1 MPRSSPS
8 PPPAPASAVDDD
20 RRCVD
25 CGLPCNEQV
34 ASIPRVGGGVRAVYA
49 CSVHA
54 AQRRKAI

>member
-1 MPRSSPS
+1 MPRSVLP
-8 PPPAPASAVDDD
+8 PPPAPAPAADDD

-34 ASIPRVGGGVRAVYA
+34 TSIPRIGGGTRAVYA

-54 AQRRKAI
+54 AQRLKVI

>member
-1 MPRSSPS
+1 MSRSAPS
-8 PPPAPASAVDDD
+8 PPPAPAPATEEE

-34 ASIPRVGGGVRAVYA
+34 ASIRRLSGGARAVYA

-54 AQRRKAI
+54 ARRQAR